1 MEMLNKEEE
10 YELLTLM
17 YPNCDR
23 DGLQAIAEIA
33 VATRQEVKKEVP
45 RISTSIS
52 TRATVEMA
60 SLLYDGF
67 SLAES
72 AEVIIYPQFDDAG
85 GIDSERTFVKQ
96 IVQKYVNDGTDEDLF
111 NVEDAELENDSSQN
125 A

>member
-1 MEMLNKEEE
+1 MLNGEEE
-10 YELLTLM
+10 LELLQLM
-17 YPNCDR
+17 YPNCDV
-23 DGLQAIAEIA
+23 DGLNAIAQIA
-33 VATRQEVKKEVP
+33 AATRKEVKAEVP

-67 SLAES
+67 SLAEA

-96 IVQKYVNDGTDEDLF
+96 IVQKHVDDGSDEDLF
-111 NVEDAELENDSSQN
+111 NVEDAESTQE
-125 A
+125 